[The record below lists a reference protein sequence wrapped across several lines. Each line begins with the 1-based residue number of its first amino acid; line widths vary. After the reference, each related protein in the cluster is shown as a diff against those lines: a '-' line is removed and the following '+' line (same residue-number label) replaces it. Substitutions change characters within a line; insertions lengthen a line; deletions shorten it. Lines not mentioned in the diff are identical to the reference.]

1 MKLLKF
7 IYASMFCP
15 SKRFSSRMKA
25 IKCKIRIID
34 ALCICPS
41 HIRMVRSSSNL
52 FLGDEHL
59 VGIEKHVKPLL
70 SLVCLEESSDKVIS
84 VIGDAGSGK
93 TTLISE
99 VYHMLNSNFNCK
111 AWVSVSRSSDGLL
124 EKLCEALELP
134 HKIEKLRSYL
144 QHKRYLL
151 VLDDIWNEN
160 EWNWIKN
167 VLSSN
172 NTGIITTRKRSLG
185 SYCAT
190 SSHYIYDLNLHPLT
204 CEEAWELFCDKAF
217 QDGKCPDFLVD
228 WSVKIV
234 KRCEGLPHAIVTVG
248 KFLSNKRQSMMEFKK
263 VHDSLQYEP
272 ENPFTHSFY
281 RILWPSYYHLM
292 PSLRSCFLYF
302 GVFPEDYSIKC

>member
-1 MKLLKF
+1 MAEVAVAGAITLVDELSLLLVKSWFNFKRIEIEIEELRKGLNTIKVYLKDTRGLELRSYVRDLALEIHDEIEDLMYEATKRPCHLPQASKF
-7 IYASMFCP
+7 VYASMFCP

-41 HIRMVRSSSNL
+41 HVRTVRSSSNL

-111 AWVSVSRSSDGLL
+111 AWFSVSRSSDGLL

-160 EWNWIKN
+160 EWNWIQN
-167 VLSSN
+167 VLPSN
-172 NTGIITTRKRSLG
+172 NTGSRTIIS
-185 SYCAT
+185 
-190 SSHYIYDLNLHPLT
+190 
-204 CEEAWELFCDKAF
+204 
-217 QDGKCPDFLVD
+217 
-228 WSVKIV
+228 
-234 KRCEGLPHAIVTVG
+234 PHVNAV
-248 KFLSNKRQSMMEFKK
+248 
-263 VHDSLQYEP
+263 
-272 ENPFTHSFY
+272 
-281 RILWPSYYHLM
+281 
-292 PSLRSCFLYF
+292 
-302 GVFPEDYSIKC
+302 

>member
-1 MKLLKF
+1 MELRSYVRDLALEIQDEIEDLMYEATKRPCNLPQGSKF
-7 IYASMFCP
+7 VYASMFCP

-41 HIRMVRSSSNL
+41 HVRTVRSSSNL

-84 VIGDAGSGK
+84 VIEDAGSGK

-99 VYHMLNSNFNCK
+99 AYHMLNSNFNCK
-111 AWVSVSRSSDGLL
+111 AWFSVSRSSDGLL

-160 EWNWIKN
+160 EWNWIQN
-167 VLSSN
+167 VLPSN
-172 NTGIITTRKRSLG
+172 NTGSRTIIS
-185 SYCAT
+185 
-190 SSHYIYDLNLHPLT
+190 
-204 CEEAWELFCDKAF
+204 
-217 QDGKCPDFLVD
+217 
-228 WSVKIV
+228 
-234 KRCEGLPHAIVTVG
+234 PHVNAV
-248 KFLSNKRQSMMEFKK
+248 
-263 VHDSLQYEP
+263 
-272 ENPFTHSFY
+272 
-281 RILWPSYYHLM
+281 
-292 PSLRSCFLYF
+292 
-302 GVFPEDYSIKC
+302 